1 MGHMGKGLIGLNPFH
16 SDRLLLSGVGMGGIL
31 AVLHACLDMKNT
43 LLDKLHYILYYVTS
57 SMNPRMLITVD
68 EEFEQLPIDVRVGQA
83 VETVGQA
90 GRPKTISGFQTHTTP
105 VLVGVGERVELASD
119 DYIAQSHI
127 LEGFVTLVENP
138 RSAESKKISVD
149 KAK

>member
-105 VLVGVGERVELASD
+105 VLLTAIERAELAGD
-119 DYIAQSHI
+119 EYLTVGRQ
-127 LEGFVTLVENP
+127 LEGIVILQKNP
-138 RSAESKKISVD
+138 DWVPPEEEDAKK
-149 KAK
+149 K